1 MTFLFWNVILDAACF
16 INPDVTHATYCRNII
31 SNKRT
36 ATPGFVALWPV
47 LPFRERKNFIQFGV
61 KHILFRNFQLNIMI
75 ILFSKS
81 QPRVY
86 IYSIEYLTIIHRS
99 GGE

>member
-1 MTFLFWNVILDAACF
+1 MTFLFSNVILDAACF
-16 INPDVTHATYCRNII
+16 TNPDVTHTTYCRNII

-47 LPFRERKNFIQFGV
+47 LPFRERKNFIQFGA

-75 ILFSKS
+75 LFFSKS

-86 IYSIEYLTIIHRS
+86 IYSIEYLNIIYRS
-99 GGE
+99 GE